1 MCINN
6 DKWIIGKYK
15 KYKNNEI
22 QSGYRC
28 KTFLLNNK
36 EKKIIY
42 QVYLDNIK
50 YQAEKKEY
58 ITTLIKD
65 KINIKQIPNIIEKGK
80 QENFEYLVTEFR
92 DGIELE
98 KIKKEQFDY
107 KTFYKELAIILKKIH
122 SVDIGDKFG
131 WIGEKGLEEKDSFCQ
146 YIEDEIER
154 NLNRISNFIDEK
166 NLRKIEKRGKKALEE
181 INKISK
187 IKPVISWYDINSNNI
202 LVDNNSHILGFL
214 DAGGARFAA
223 KEWDLAFV
231 KMDLCT
237 NQKEFE
243 IFLNEYSKDINID
256 NNLLNLLTTIVE
268 IDDIAFQLETGVI
281 LPIAFESNMKDI
293 LTSIHENIRKNK
305 YAM

>member
-1 MCINN
+1 M
-6 DKWIIGKYK
+6 
-15 KYKNNEI
+15 
-22 QSGYRC
+22 
-28 KTFLLNNK
+28 
-36 EKKIIY
+36 
-42 QVYLDNIK
+42 
-50 YQAEKKEY
+50 
-58 ITTLIKD
+58 
-65 KINIKQIPNIIEKGK
+65 
-80 QENFEYLVTEFR
+80 
-92 DGIELE
+92 
-98 KIKKEQFDY
+98 
-107 KTFYKELAIILKKIH
+107 
-122 SVDIGDKFG
+122 
-131 WIGEKGLEEKDSFCQ
+131 
-146 YIEDEIER
+146 
-154 NLNRISNFIDEK
+154 
-166 NLRKIEKRGKKALEE
+166 
-181 INKISK
+181 
-187 IKPVISWYDINSNNI
+187 
-202 LVDNNSHILGFL
+202 GFL